1 MHSSFCQTE
10 VLQKVYFLLS
20 KTSISIEKIHTI
32 SHTTTMVIS
41 AKDVAALRQ
50 KTGAGM
56 MDCKKALTET
66 AGDVEQAIDL
76 LRKKG
81 QKIAA
86 DRAVRDAS
94 EGAVF
99 VCVNADH
106 TEAFLIV
113 LNCETDF
120 VAKNDC
126 FLELGNTIL
135 AAAVAQKPASK
146 EALCSLSLGDA
157 TVQEKIVSLIGTIGE
172 KITLSA
178 YETLTGEV
186 VVSYLHTGNA
196 LGVLVA
202 LQGAKGENVSAAGKD
217 VAMQIAAMNP
227 VALDKNQV
235 DPVTI
240 ERERAIISEQVA
252 LEGLTGVQA
261 EKVSQGRL
269 TKFFRENT
277 LLQQPFVKNNKVT
290 VEEFLKGIAASLT
303 VASFK
308 RVSVHSA

>member
-1 MHSSFCQTE
+1 
-10 VLQKVYFLLS
+10 
-20 KTSISIEKIHTI
+20 
-32 SHTTTMVIS
+32 MVIS

-66 AGDVEQAIDL
+66 AGNVEQAIDL

-81 QKIAA
+81 QKISAERLA
-86 DRAVRDAS
+86 RDAS

-106 TEAFLIV
+106 TEGFLIV

-120 VAKNDC
+120 VAKNGC
-126 FLELGNTIL
+126 FLALGNTIL
-135 AAAVAQKPASK
+135 ATAVAQKPASL
-146 EALCSLSLGDA
+146 EALCALSLGDA
-157 TVQEKIVSLIGTIGE
+157 TVQETIVSLMGTIGE

-202 LQGAKGENVSAAGKD
+202 LQGEKGESVCAAGKD
-217 VAMQIAAMNP
+217 VAMQIAAMHP
-227 VALDKNQV
+227 VALDKSQV
-235 DPVTI
+235 DSATI
-240 ERERAIISEQVA
+240 DRERAIINEQIA
-252 LEGLTGVQA
+252 LEGITGVQA
-261 EKVSQGRL
+261 EKISQGRL
-269 TKFFRENT
+269 NKFFQENT
-277 LLQQPFVKNNKVT
+277 LLEQPFVKNNKIT
-290 VEEFLKGIAASLT
+290 VDKFLKGISASLM
-303 VASFK
+303 VAAFK
-308 RVSVHSA
+308 RIGVHIS